1 MIHHSQENYKVA
13 ASKAAKHGREKMQAI
28 IEKGQA
34 NAMAVLAQVSNQV
47 PKDSITTAKAV
58 TILSPLWT
66 EEAPGRYSMQLRG
79 RESVPVHEHALAQIA
94 DKAGFNN
101 KFLSDLRELKTP
113 KDDPW
118 NQELIAHNFNQLLMH
133 SDSRHL
139 VRIVEEKGQDE
150 VRGFL
155 SDRYRRLDSRPLLD
169 SFMGA
174 CQDIGAVPVDGYA
187 LDTRVRLRAILPYVF
202 EPVENEVMLFGAEWK
217 NSDFGNGGHG
227 VSLFNIR
234 VMCTNMAT
242 TDEVLRQVHIG
253 KRLDDNILYSRQTYE
268 LDTKANASALKD
280 IVWNTLSPDRVNG
293 YLEQIRIAAE
303 DEIEGKDVGRIL
315 KNKLTKSEAEK
326 VSELFNGPDVINMPA
341 GSSTY
346 RLSNAISF
354 FAQNEKISRNRRLD
368 LEQIAGELTPLT
380 VGKAVEV

>member
-1 MIHHSQENYKVA
+1 MIHHSSTPYKEA
-13 ASKAAKHGREKMQAI
+13 ASQAAKVGREKMQAI

-34 NAMAVLAQVSNQV
+34 NAMAVLTQVQNQV

-58 TILSPLWT
+58 TIL
-66 EEAPGRYSMQLRG
+66 APIETNRYGLMLKGRDP
-79 RESVPVHEHALAQIA
+79 VPVHEHALAQIA

-101 KFLSDLRELKTP
+101 KFLNDLRELKTP

-139 VRIVEEKGQDE
+139 VRTVEEKGQDE

-174 CQDIGAVPVDGYA
+174 CKEIGAVPVDGYA
-187 LDTRVRLRAILPYVF
+187 LDTRVRLRAVLPYVF

-280 IVWNTLSPDRVNG
+280 IVWNTLSPERVNG
-293 YLEQIRIAAE
+293 YLEQIRIASQ
-303 DEIEGKDVGRIL
+303 DEITGKDVGRIL
-315 KNKLTKSEAEK
+315 KAKLTKSEIEK
-326 VSELFNGPDVINMPA
+326 VQELFDGPDVINMPA

-354 FAQNEKISRNRRLD
+354 FSQTTGISRNRQLD
-368 LEQIAGELTPLT
+368 LQTIAGELTPLT
-380 VGKAVEV
+380 IGKVVEV